1 MKQLGLNYMQD
12 QLISWRGTQGGTGIP
27 EGTEDMPGKSL
38 NEWNCT
44 QEGDFSLADELTGK
58 QRRESLQNQSG
69 KRKTGRRRK
78 KSRKMD
84 HVYAQKSED

>member
-1 MKQLGLNYMQD
+1 
-12 QLISWRGTQGGTGIP
+12 
-27 EGTEDMPGKSL
+27 MPGKSL

-69 KRKTGRRRK
+69 KGKAEGYRNKIK
-78 KSRKMD
+78 KNIL
-84 HVYAQKSED
+84 VIPQN

>member
-1 MKQLGLNYMQD
+1 
-12 QLISWRGTQGGTGIP
+12 
-27 EGTEDMPGKSL
+27 MPGKSL

-69 KRKTGRRRK
+69 KRKTGGQRNMVAGNLPRQWSELGHSNRK
-78 KSRKMD
+78 DGNGPQLKDYRMSR
-84 HVYAQKSED
+84 